1 MDLFEECK
9 NKLGNTYKILDADAE
24 KLVLNKLNAYLLKT
38 GNGSIDWNNDA
49 IMKISLDKLIEK
61 VASQEFTDTVV
72 IITDTSDTPIFS
84 TNLILALENFEDIV
98 ALSNTVFLYNENY
111 IGTFTNSSPNIML
124 GLLKKTIC

>member
-9 NKLGNTYKILDADAE
+9 NKLENNYKILDVNAE

-38 GNGSIDWNNDA
+38 GNGSIDWNNSS
-49 IMKISLDKLIEK
+49 IMKISLDILIEK
-61 VASQEFTDTVV
+61 IASQEFDDTVV

-84 TNLILALENFEDIV
+84 TNLILALDNFEDIV

-111 IGTFTNSSPNIML
+111 IGTFTNSSPNIMF
-124 GLLKKTIC
+124 GMLKQTT

>member
-9 NKLGNTYKILDADAE
+9 NKLENNYKILDVNAE

-38 GNGSIDWNNDA
+38 GNGSIDWNNDS
-49 IMKISLDKLIEK
+49 IMKISLDILIEK
-61 VASQEFTDTVV
+61 ISSQEFDDTVV

-84 TNLILALENFEDIV
+84 TNLILALDNFEDIV

-111 IGTFTNSSPNIML
+111 IGTFTKSSPNIMF
-124 GLLKKTIC
+124 GMLKQTT

>member
-9 NKLGNTYKILDADAE
+9 NKLENNYKILDVNAE

-38 GNGSIDWNNDA
+38 GNGNIDWNNSS
-49 IMKISLDKLIEK
+49 IMKISLDILIEK
-61 VASQEFTDTVV
+61 ITSQEFDDTVV

-84 TNLILALENFEDIV
+84 TNLILALDNFEDIV

-111 IGTFTNSSPNIML
+111 IGTFTNSSPNIMF
-124 GLLKKTIC
+124 GMLKQTT

>member
-9 NKLGNTYKILDADAE
+9 NKLENNYKILDVNAE

-38 GNGSIDWNNDA
+38 GNGSIDWNNDS
-49 IMKISLDKLIEK
+49 IMKISLDILIEK
-61 VASQEFTDTVV
+61 ISSQEFDDTAV

-84 TNLILALENFEDIV
+84 TNLILALENFEGIA

-111 IGTFTNSSPNIML
+111 IGTFTNSSPNIMF
-124 GLLKKTIC
+124 GMLK

>member
-9 NKLGNTYKILDADAE
+9 NKLEHNYKILDVNAE

-38 GNGSIDWNNDA
+38 GNGSIDWNNDS
-49 IMKISLDKLIEK
+49 IMKISLDILIEK
-61 VASQEFTDTVV
+61 ISSQEFDDTVV

-84 TNLILALENFEDIV
+84 TNLILVLENFKDIV

-111 IGTFTNSSPNIML
+111 IGTFTNSSPNIMF
-124 GLLKKTIC
+124 GMLK